1 MKNNTL
7 KGIYAI
13 TPSGL
18 KEKVLIKKVT
28 LLLKKGVHLLQ
39 YRDKKSS
46 SEEKLKISKRLKQI
60 SEDFESIL
68 IINDDPL
75 LAKEV
80 GAEGVHLGQKD
91 ISYEKARTLLGPKA
105 IIGISCQNN
114 LELALKA
121 QAQGANY
128 VAFGSIYQTKSKNNV
143 VYSSIEELRS
153 LVRGVKIPCAA
164 IGGINITNLN
174 EVWTSGVDMF
184 AISSGLFEDEK
195 TIDKIITLSR
205 SFSS

>member
-18 KEKVLIKKVT
+18 KEKILIKKVT

-60 SEDFESIL
+60 SDDFESIL

-80 GAEGVHLGQKD
+80 GAKGVHLGQKD

-153 LVRGVKIPCAA
+153 FVRGVKIPCAA

-174 EVWTSGVDMF
+174 EVQTSGIDMF